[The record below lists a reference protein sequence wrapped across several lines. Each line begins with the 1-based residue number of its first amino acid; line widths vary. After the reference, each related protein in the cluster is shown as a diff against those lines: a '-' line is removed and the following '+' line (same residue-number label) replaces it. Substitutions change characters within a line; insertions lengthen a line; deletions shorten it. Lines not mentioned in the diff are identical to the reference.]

1 MRSVIYVIVFKGEI
15 LAGHQIISVKA
26 HLAQLLKADA
36 NQITR
41 LFSGKQVVLKK
52 TADKAVALKYGT
64 ALKKA
69 GADVRVKVIKSDAIP
84 ARAPATTAR
93 TPGQAIPS
101 PTPPTAAMRLV
112 PNEGNIFDA
121 TPETPSPGIDLR
133 ELSLAEAG
141 EGTLGEPRETV
152 AADLDLSA
160 LNLSEPGK
168 GPLAEPK
175 EEAPKVDAPDFG
187 LDAPGAVLETLHE
200 EVELRNPDTSSM
212 TLATAGA
219 DILPEEE
226 KQPEPAVPDTSKI
239 HLVTNFDR

>member
-152 AADLDLSA
+152 AADLELCS
-160 LNLSEPGK
+160 LNLNEPGN
-168 GPLAEPK
+168 GPLADAQQN
-175 EEAPKVDAPDFG
+175 APKV
-187 LDAPGAVLETLHE
+187 
-200 EVELRNPDTSSM
+200 
-212 TLATAGA
+212 
-219 DILPEEE
+219 
-226 KQPEPAVPDTSKI
+226 
-239 HLVTNFDR
+239 